1 MIITCPT
8 CATRYEAA
16 EKAFEPDGR
25 KVRCTS
31 CGHTWMQMPESKA
44 SEADD
49 NGFAPSLDDEF
60 PSDDFADAQEDVT
73 DIETEAARL
82 ASASR
87 RASAGFAAK
96 RAARIHAARGW
107 MALAASIALFIGGGY
122 LFQVQ
127 VVKMFPA
134 SAQVY
139 AAIGIDV
146 NIRGLAFH
154 NLTYGQDFENGV
166 PVMAIKGEIIN
177 ISDDNI
183 VPPRVRFSLLNED
196 AQEIYYW
203 TMKIAPNALAPDAA
217 VPFST
222 RLASP
227 PAAAHNIKVRFAATT
242 H

>member
-16 EKAFEPDGR
+16 ANAFEPDGR

-31 CGHTWMQMPESKA
+31 CSHTWLQPPEAKA
-44 SEADD
+44 QEADD
-49 NGFAPSLDDEF
+49 DGFAPSLEDDF
-60 PSDDFADAQEDVT
+60 PSDDFADAQEDVA
-73 DIETEAARL
+73 DIESEAARL

-87 RASAGFAAK
+87 RASAGFAAN
-96 RAARIHAARGW
+96 RAERVRAARGW
-107 MALAASIALFIGGGY
+107 MALAASIALFVGVGY
-122 LFQVQ
+122 LFQIQ
-127 VVKMFPA
+127 VVKMFPS

-139 AAIGIDV
+139 AALGIDV
-146 NIRGLAFH
+146 NIRGLAFN
-154 NLTYGQDFENGV
+154 NLTYDQDFDNGV
-166 PVMAIKGEIIN
+166 PVMAITGEIVN

-196 AQEIYYW
+196 EQEIYYW
-203 TMKIAPNALAPDAA
+203 TMKIAPKALAPDAA

-227 PAAAHNIKVRFAATT
+227 PAAARNIKVRFAATVQ
-242 H
+242 

>member
-31 CGHTWMQMPESKA
+31 CGHTWLQAPESGA
-44 SEADD
+44 VPADD
-49 NGFAPSLDDEF
+49 EGFAPSLEDDF
-60 PSDDFADAQEDVT
+60 PSDDFADTEEEVT

-96 RAARIHAARGW
+96 RAERVRAARGW
-107 MALAASIALFIGGGY
+107 MALAASIAVFVGCSY
-122 LFQVQ
+122 FFQNQ
-127 VVKMFPA
+127 VVRMFPA
-134 SAQVY
+134 SAQLY
-139 AAIGIDV
+139 AALGIDV

-154 NLTYGQDFENGV
+154 NLTYAQDFESGV
-166 PVMAIKGEIIN
+166 PVMAIKGEIVN
-177 ISDDNI
+177 VSGDHI
-183 VPPRVRFSLLNED
+183 VPPRLRFSLLND
-196 AQEIYYW
+196 AEQEIYYW
-203 TMKIAPNALAPDAA
+203 TMKVPPKALAPDAA
-217 VPFST
+217 LPFAT

-227 PAAAHNIKVRFAATT
+227 PAAARNIKVRFAATAR
-242 H
+242 